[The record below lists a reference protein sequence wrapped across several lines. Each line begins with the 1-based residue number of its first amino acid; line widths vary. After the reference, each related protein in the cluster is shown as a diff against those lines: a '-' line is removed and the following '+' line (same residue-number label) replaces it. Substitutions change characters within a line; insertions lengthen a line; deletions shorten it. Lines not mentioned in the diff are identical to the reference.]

1 MRAWQADGWRAR
13 ARVYVRACVGFAC
26 VCVCVRACVCVCEL
40 VCECVC
46 VFVCVCVCVRAT
58 MRASVRARVRVCV
71 RAFVCASV
79 CLRAC
84 VHVSSVCVC
93 RVVLLLAEFQG
104 GCTFSPAKMIRGLIL
119 VPCAAGRL
127 LKLAIALAALA

>member
-1 MRAWQADGWRAR
+1 M
-13 ARVYVRACVGFAC
+13 CVSLC
-26 VCVCVRACVCVCEL
+26 VNR
-40 VCECVC
+40 CVC
-46 VFVCVCVCVRAT
+46 VFVCVCACVCVRAT

-84 VHVSSVCVC
+84 VHVASVCVC

-104 GCTFSPAKMIRGLIL
+104 GYTFSPAKMIRGLIP

-127 LKLAIALAALA
+127 LKLAIALA

>member
-1 MRAWQADGWRAR
+1 MCEL
-13 ARVYVRACVGFAC
+13 VCEC
-26 VCVCVRACVCVCEL
+26 VCVCV
-40 VCECVC
+40 CVC

-104 GCTFSPAKMIRGLIL
+104 GYTFSPAKMIRGLIP

-127 LKLAIALAALA
+127 LKLAIALA